1 MKKRIKNTN
10 IQDLRE
16 FLILWSTQ
24 SLSQLGSSMT
34 AFALTL
40 WLYEETGSALKT
52 ATLAICSYAPYVIM
66 SIFAGALSD
75 RFDKKKTM
83 LVCDLLAA
91 LSTMIVLSLYLTNN
105 LVVWHL
111 YAVNAFSGLMNT
123 VQQPASEVAT
133 TLLIPKEQYQR
144 ASGLQSLSRSLI
156 SILNPLFATALYGL
170 AGLEM
175 VIFLD
180 LGSFVIAFLAL
191 LFLIKIPEVSESKKE
206 SVLMLA
212 KGGIEYLKNTPMIL
226 TMILFMS
233 GINLVASAVD
243 AVLPGLIIPN
253 PKGGTVILGVVT
265 SFSGIAMIF
274 GSVLVSVLPKP
285 KNRMKVVYITMLI
298 SMGVENYMMAFCREP
313 WLWCLGQI
321 IGWILVPVMS
331 ANYDVIFRSTVPIEL
346 QGRVYACRNTLQFFT
361 IPIGLFLGGFMVDDI
376 FEPFMEMH
384 QGHEGLAFLFG
395 HGKGSGAAV
404 AMFVLGVA
412 GTLHCLFFGRKLN
425 KYKFKD
431 N

>member
-1 MKKRIKNTN
+1 MKKRIWNTYMKGLG
-10 IQDLRE
+10 D

-40 WLYEETGSALKT
+40 WLYEQTGSSLKT
-52 ATLAICSYAPYVIM
+52 ATLTICSYAPYVIM

-91 LSTMIVLSLYLTNN
+91 LSTLTVLMLYLTDH
-105 LVVWHL
+105 LAVWQL
-111 YAVNAFSGLMNT
+111 YAVNAVSGLMNT

-170 AGLEM
+170 AGLEL
-175 VIFLD
+175 VIALD
-180 LGSFVIAFLAL
+180 LGSFAIAFLAL
-191 LFLIKIPEVSESKKE
+191 LFLIRIPKAAEEKQESILK
-206 SVLMLA
+206 LA

-226 TMILFMS
+226 TMILFLS
-233 GINLVASAVD
+233 GINLVASAFD
-243 AVLPGLIIPN
+243 AALPGYVIPN
-253 PKGGTVILGVVT
+253 PKGGTVMLGIVT
-265 SFSGIAMIF
+265 SFAGIAMIF

-298 SMGVENYMMAFCREP
+298 SMGIENYMMAFCREP
-313 WLWCLGQI
+313 WLWCLGQV

-331 ANYDVIFRSTVPIEL
+331 ANYDVIFRSTVPVEL

-376 FEPFMEMH
+376 FEPFMELH
-384 QGHEGLAFLFG
+384 QSNAVLTALFG
-395 HGKGSGAAV
+395 CGKGSGAAFV
-404 AMFVLGVA
+404 MFVLGIA
-412 GTLHCLFFGRKLN
+412 GTLHCLIFGKKLRK
-425 KYKFKD
+425 YM
-431 N
+431 

>member
-1 MKKRIKNTN
+1 MKKKIKNTY
-10 IQDLRE
+10 IKDLRE
-16 FLILWSTQ
+16 FLVLWSTQ

-52 ATLAICSYAPYVIM
+52 ATLTICSYAPYVIM

-91 LSTMIVLSLYLTNN
+91 LSTMTVLALYLTNN

-133 TLLIPKEQYQR
+133 TLLIPKGQYQR

-170 AGLEM
+170 AGLEI
-175 VIFLD
+175 VIFFD
-180 LGSFVIAFLAL
+180 LGSFVMAFLAL
-191 LFLIKIPEVSESKKE
+191 LFLIKIPKVSKDKKE

-212 KGGIEYLKNTPMIL
+212 KEGIAYLKNTPMIL
-226 TMILFMS
+226 TMILFLS
-233 GINLVASAVD
+233 GINLVASAFD

-274 GSVLVSVLPKP
+274 GSILVSVLPKP

-298 SMGVENYMMAFCREP
+298 SMGIENYMMAFCREP
-313 WLWCLGQI
+313 WLWCIGQI
-321 IGWILVPVMS
+321 IGWTLVPVMS
-331 ANYDVIFRSTVPIEL
+331 ANYDVIFRSTVPVEL

-361 IPIGLFLGGFMVDDI
+361 IPIGLFLGGFMVDNI
-376 FEPFMEMH
+376 FEPFMEMYQNH
-384 QGHEGLAFLFG
+384 AGLTFLFG
-395 HGKGSGAAV
+395 CGKGRGAAV
-404 AMFVLGVA
+404 AMFVLGIA
-412 GTLHCLFFGRKLN
+412 GTLHCLVFGKILKRF
-425 KYKFKD
+425 KYQD